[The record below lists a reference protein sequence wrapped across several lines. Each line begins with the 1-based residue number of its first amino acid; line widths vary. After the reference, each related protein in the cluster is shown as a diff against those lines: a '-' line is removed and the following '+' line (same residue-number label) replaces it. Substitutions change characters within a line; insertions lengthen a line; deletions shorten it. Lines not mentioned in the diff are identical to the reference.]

1 MLKLTRAV
9 GESIIIGDEVEIRVT
24 RTDRGLVELQI
35 EYPLDV
41 AIRVPASPPY
51 RPFNDRATDLAPR

>member
-1 MLKLTRAV
+1 MLKLTRSV

-24 RTDRGLVELQI
+24 RTDRGQVELQI

-41 AIRVPASPPY
+41 AIRVPPSPPY
-51 RPFNDRATDLAPR
+51 RPSNDRTST

>member
-1 MLKLTRAV
+1 MLVLTRAV

-24 RTDRGLVELQI
+24 HTDQGQVELKI

-41 AIRVPASPPY
+41 AIRVPPSPPY
-51 RPFNDRATDLAPR
+51 RPFNDRTST